1 MDKALEQAVVELEGV
16 LRDQLAQH
24 DRLASLIAA
33 KREALGRADRPR
45 IVELCGEE
53 NQCVQVLGEMEKER
67 LAVAARVTLLINPTA
82 TAPMAL
88 PELAMHLPD
97 PLRSRLLT
105 LRGQLRARMED
116 TKRSAAVAAQASQAL
131 LRHMQGLVQT
141 VGGLMTG
148 VQTYTRQGARPQA
161 ATRVSTFSATA

>member
-1 MDKALEQAVVELEGV
+1 MDKALEQAVTELETV

-24 DRLASLIAA
+24 ERLAGLIAA
-33 KREALGRADRPR
+33 KRQALGQADRAR

-53 NQCVQVLGEMEKER
+53 NVCVQVLGEMEKER
-67 LAVAARVTLLINPTA
+67 LAVVARVTLLLDPLA
-82 TAPMAL
+82 AAPLAL
-88 PELAMHLPD
+88 PDLALRLPD
-97 PLRSRLLT
+97 PARSRLLT
-105 LRGQLRARMED
+105 LRVQLRSRMEE
-116 TKRSAAVAAQASQAL
+116 TRKSAAVAAQASQAL

-161 ATRVSTFSATA
+161 ATRVSTFTMTA